1 MRTDNQ
7 RRSDNFEDRGRGG
20 GGGGVGA
27 GVLFAIFRRI
37 GIRGSLIL
45 VAVLAGAY
53 FLVPGV
59 RPYINQV
66 TGLGGGASSGSAQG
80 EGSTCA
86 ASAEAC
92 DFSQVV
98 LAATEDVWT
107 QQFAQAR
114 VPGYGRAAPSAY
126 ALPTLRV
133 FTDNTMS
140 GCGPAQAA
148 MGPFYCPTDNKLYL
162 DPTFFDLM
170 RDRLHSPGDFA
181 QAYVIAHEVGHHVQ
195 NLTGAINHS
204 LPGEDPNQ
212 TSVRIELQADC
223 LAGVWGH
230 HKRADLVI
238 DDADLSEALTAADAI
253 GDDAL
258 TQGRADPREYTHGTS
273 RQRVRWFRQGFASG
287 DARQCDT
294 FAVAPAQL

>member
-20 GGGGVGA
+20 GGGGGGGGA
-27 GVLFAIFRRI
+27 GVLFALFRRI
-37 GIRGSLIL
+37 GIRGSLIV

-59 RPYINQV
+59 RPYITQV
-66 TGLGGGASSGSAQG
+66 TGLGGGGGATAQG
-80 EGSTCA
+80 EGATCA

-92 DFSQVV
+92 DFSRVV
-98 LAATEDVWT
+98 LAATEDVWSAQF
-107 QQFAQAR
+107 QQQRLPLYGQAA
-114 VPGYGRAAPSAY
+114 GAYQAPVLA
-126 ALPTLRV
+126 V
-133 FTDNTMS
+133 FTDNVVS
-140 GCGPAQAA
+140 GCGAAQAA
-148 MGPFYCPTDNKLYL
+148 MGPFYCPTDGKLYL
-162 DPTFFDLM
+162 DPSFFDLM

-195 NLTGAINHS
+195 TLIGATNHA
-204 LPGEDPNQ
+204 LPGEDQNR

-223 LAGVWGH
+223 LAGVWAH
-230 HKRADLVI
+230 HKRADLAI
-238 DDADLSEALTAADAI
+238 DDSDLSEALTAADAI

-258 TQGRADPREYTHGTS
+258 SQGRADPREYTHGTS
-273 RQRVRWFRQGFASG
+273 RQRVRWFRLGADGG

-294 FAVAPAQL
+294 FAVPAGQL